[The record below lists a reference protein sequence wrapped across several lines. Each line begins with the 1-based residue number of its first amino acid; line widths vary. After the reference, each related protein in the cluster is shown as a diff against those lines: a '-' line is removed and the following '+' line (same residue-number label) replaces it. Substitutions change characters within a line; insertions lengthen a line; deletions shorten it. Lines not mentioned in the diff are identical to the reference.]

1 MGVKES
7 SVDTIRRGPKKGMP
21 GVGRPEMDFDPDVL
35 LDLLETGA
43 TKKRMAEEM
52 GMSIPTLRTKIAQL
66 QQQSPVILEY
76 RALQTLELT
85 ELQHKILSN
94 ITDDKIEN
102 APLRDLVLAYK
113 ILKEKEFMVEGKP
126 TEVKGLVHYLLEIE
140 KVEQAEKQAMLKKVI
155 EGHDNEDITDAEFE
169 DALGDIAPEST
180 IIAGIRMEDLPH
192 V

>member
-1 MGVKES
+1 
-7 SVDTIRRGPKKGMP
+7 MP
-21 GVGRPEMDFDPDVL
+21 GIGRPEMDFDPDVL

-140 KVEQAEKQAMLKKVI
+140 KVEQAEKQAMLKKAI